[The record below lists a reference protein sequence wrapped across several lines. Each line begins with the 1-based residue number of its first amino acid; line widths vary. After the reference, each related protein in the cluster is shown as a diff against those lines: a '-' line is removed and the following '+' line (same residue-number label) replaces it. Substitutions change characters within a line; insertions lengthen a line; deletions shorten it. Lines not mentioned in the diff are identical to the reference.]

1 MHKVRIGNTGRIM
14 EIKRTI
20 KDYFKALEIG
30 DYDKI
35 KKLFTPDA
43 VVNSP
48 LYGRMKAKD
57 FYMELF
63 RDTSKSKITLID
75 LLRSENHLIMAGYI
89 RYEWILK
96 DGTPTTF
103 ECVDIFQFTDEGKI
117 KTLSIIYDTAK
128 IRTVFEGMKK

>member
-1 MHKVRIGNTGRIM
+1 M
-14 EIKRTI
+14 EIKETI
-20 KDYFKALEIG
+20 KEYFKALENG
-30 DYDKI
+30 NYDKI
-35 KKLFTPDA
+35 EKLFTSDA

-75 LLRSENHLIMAGYI
+75 ILRGENPRVMAGHI

-117 KTLSIIYDTAK
+117 KTLTIIYDTAK
-128 IRTVFEGMKK
+128 IRTSFEEMKK